1 MSRRKQ
7 QRNSW
12 DQHKDSRQ
20 CYRLGAQWLDDC
32 VEEMDLGVLVD
43 AWLNMSQQC
52 AQVAKKAIG
61 MLASIRNGVINR
73 SRKVIVP
80 LYSAALRP
88 LLEGCV
94 QFRAPHYKKDIEVL
108 ECVLRRTLKLLGGLE
123 HRPYEKR
130 LRELGLFSLE
140 ETQGRP
146 YLSL

>member
-1 MSRRKQ
+1 
-7 QRNSW
+7 
-12 DQHKDSRQ
+12 
-20 CYRLGAQWLDDC
+20 
-32 VEEMDLGVLVD
+32 MDLEILVD

-140 ETQGRP
+140 
-146 YLSL
+146 